1 MSVNKDTRPILV
13 VEDDP
18 LIGLSLIDQLVTA
31 GAEVVGPVGNL
42 ARAMQIASQ
51 ADLAGAILDVNIDND
66 QVWPVALKLKARG
79 IPFVFASA
87 THEREFA
94 AHGLADSPR
103 FPKPYALQ
111 DVTDALLALIE
122 GARSKTPT
130 DCHAHSLCSG

>member
-1 MSVNKDTRPILV
+1 MEI
-13 VEDDP
+13 
-18 LIGLSLIDQLVTA
+18 A
-31 GAEVVGPVGNL
+31 G
-42 ARAMQIASQ
+42 QS
-51 ADLAGAILDVNIDND
+51 DLAGAVLDVHIGNE
-66 QVWPVALKLKARG
+66 QVWPVAVTLKARG

-122 GARSKTPT
+122 ASHRKSPT
-130 DCHAHSLCSG
+130 GCNAHSLCSG